1 MPGIRTSPRLVSSDT
16 KGFQDNSLQAQFISR
31 PGGNL
36 RDSLSDLESECL
48 NFTEENTEVAR
59 EGESPAQG
67 HTAS

>member
-1 MPGIRTSPRLVSSDT
+1 MSSDT
-16 KGFQDNSLQAQFISR
+16 KGFQDKSPQAQFISR

-36 RDSLSDLESECL
+36 RDSLSDLESEYL
-48 NFTEENTEVAR
+48 NFTEEDTEAAR